1 MGTLTVQC
9 HEVSKAFGTFSAVQG
24 VSFDVVKGEIV
35 TLVGPSGCGK
45 TTLLRLIAGFEHA
58 DSGTI
63 AVQGRVVAK
72 NGLHVPPEK
81 RRVGMVFQDYA
92 IFPHLSVLDNVRFGL
107 KRGQKG
113 REKALAMLALVGL
126 GDSADK
132 MPQELS
138 GGQQQ
143 RVAIARALAPDP
155 AMLLLDEPFS
165 NLDANLRYQV
175 RREVR
180 DLLTSQ
186 GITAIFV
193 THDQEEAL
201 YLGNKIAVMHA
212 GKIVQFGTPEDV
224 FGTPQTQ
231 FVAEFLGNSDF
242 VLGKVA
248 TSGAIDTPLGKVYQ
262 ETGLSAETYVQLA
275 VRTDDILLTVAG
287 ESNATI
293 VDRRYTGTDN
303 IYTIRLKDGSEI
315 HSRQPH
321 TLHFKR
327 NTPIHAMFTADHP
340 IPCFHEGVAV

>member
-1 MGTLTVQC
+1 MANLTVQC
-9 HEVSKAFGTFSAVQG
+9 QQVSKAFRTFPAVQE
-24 VSFDVVKGEIV
+24 VTLDVAEGEIV

-45 TTLLRLIAGFEHA
+45 TTLLRLIAGFEHVDA
-58 DSGTI
+58 GSVS
-63 AVQGRVVAK
+63 VQGKVVARV
-72 NGLHVPPEK
+72 GLHVPPEK

-107 KRGQKG
+107 KRGRKG

-126 GDSADK
+126 GDSAEK

-180 DLLTSQ
+180 DLLKSN

-201 YLGNKIAVMHA
+201 YLGDKIAVMNA
-212 GKIVQFGTPEDV
+212 GHVEQVGSPEEV

-242 VLGKVA
+242 VLGKV
-248 TSGAIDTPLGKVYQ
+248 SNNGMIETPLGMVYQ
-262 ETGLSAETYVQLA
+262 ETGLSAETPVQLA

-293 VDRRYTGTDN
+293 VDRRFTGTDN
-303 IYTIRLKDGSEI
+303 IYTIRLSDGSEI

-327 NTPIHAMFTADHP
+327 NMPIHAMFTADHP
-340 IPCFHEGVAV
+340 IPCFHAGLAV